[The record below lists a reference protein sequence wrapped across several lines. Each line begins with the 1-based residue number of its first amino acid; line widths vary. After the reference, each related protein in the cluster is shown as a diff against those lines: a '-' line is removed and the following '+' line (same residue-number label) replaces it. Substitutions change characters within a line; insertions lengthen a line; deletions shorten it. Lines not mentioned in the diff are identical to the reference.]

1 MKLSKR
7 ELHLSCKLMLG
18 KKEAENNLTLK
29 YWLRIDTFLVL
40 LLVLL
45 PNMLV
50 LIHSQGKEKYYE
62 NYQSK

>member
-1 MKLSKR
+1 
-7 ELHLSCKLMLG
+7 MLG

-50 LIHSQGKEKYYE
+50 LIHSQRKEKCYE